1 MFFKTFNFQNESNE
15 ESSSEED
22 NEEDIEDEEE
32 NEEVRSTEPSKKNL
46 TSVIQVNLL
55 KEEMKVED
63 EALEEDITS
72 PWTSTKEIVARRRIK
87 RLEMNPDRIEK
98 EMPDFNK
105 IPLPKYE
112 PFKIFREPQKG
123 AGEKTLNQFS
133 F

>member
-112 PFKIFREPQKG
+112 PFKIFNISDSILVTG
-123 AGEKTLNQFS
+123 LV
-133 F
+133 